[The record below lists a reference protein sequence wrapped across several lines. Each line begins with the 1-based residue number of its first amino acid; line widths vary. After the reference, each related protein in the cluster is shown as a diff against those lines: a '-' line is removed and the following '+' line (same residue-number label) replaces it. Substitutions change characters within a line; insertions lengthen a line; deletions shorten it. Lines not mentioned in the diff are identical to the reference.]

1 MPNINNC
8 VPYRAGT
15 CSSFVSSENG
25 CKHEAKNPDKKAIRQ
40 FKVDGEVFPKGHDP
54 ERCDWLLL
62 DDTKG
67 SKILQ
72 SYRGI
77 TIMNHHVDLT
87 NPEDVFMIVSVNN
100 YLPDEK
106 KYKSCWGWSENYES

>member
-1 MPNINNC
+1 M
-8 VPYRAGT
+8 
-15 CSSFVSSENG
+15 SSSPSFEVTYDHFSERL
-25 CKHEAKNPDKKAIRQ
+25 KTASI
-40 FKVDGEVFPKGHDP
+40 
-54 ERCDWLLL
+54 
-62 DDTKG
+62 
-67 SKILQ
+67 ILQ

>member
-1 MPNINNC
+1 MTSFTHYKQFLFFTQVKC
-8 VPYRAGT
+8 YRSQA
-15 CSSFVSSENG
+15 
-25 CKHEAKNPDKKAIRQ
+25 
-40 FKVDGEVFPKGHDP
+40 
-54 ERCDWLLL
+54 
-62 DDTKG
+62 